1 MGGLKETLTKIKIL
15 YHSLFYG
22 LKAADATIQ
31 SQTSG
36 ENGLEIN
43 EQVKPG
49 GVFNDMLE
57 QRVTKDVE
65 EMRDKYYRVLR
76 EADKY
81 TAGGMTLTE
90 DADGNLTFSGGVKKK
105 TKADFMK
112 HPPVFEKEG
121 SYVRVIQD
129 NKHYEKERTIE
140 NIYVPK
146 GIYDYDTTLNLKRDF
161 IPRFEIE
168 KFAKK
173 IVVRCK
179 ENSQRADV
187 DLYLPAEASQFGKI
201 DAILISN
208 LYTLLKEKTKNSDI
222 TDIKE
227 IEFYTDKAW
236 NCEDVCIFKF
246 DDVKYSEINVFDG
259 NFVLTFDCNIV
270 ENGKDLAE
278 KYKTKELD
286 DKYEKKA
293 PKKETTDLSAI
304 LRKNQKEEKNKSKI
318 DIENIGDST
327 IKITL

>member
-1 MGGLKETLTKIKIL
+1 MGKLKEISTNAKIL
-15 YHSLFYG
+15 WHSLFYG
-22 LKAADATIQ
+22 MKAADATIQ

-49 GVFNDMLE
+49 GVFADMLE

-65 EMRDKYYRVLR
+65 EIRDKYYRVLR

-81 TAGGMTLTE
+81 KASEMTLTE
-90 DADGNLTFSGGVKKK
+90 DADGQLTFSGRMKKK

-121 SYVRVIQD
+121 YYIRTIQD
-129 NKHYEKERTIE
+129 NKHHEKHSSFVA
-140 NIYVPK
+140 YVPN
-146 GIYDYDTTLNLKRDF
+146 GIYDYDTTLTIRRDF

-168 KFAKK
+168 KFVTK

-179 ENSQRADV
+179 EGSDRAEV
-187 DLYLPAEASQFGKI
+187 DLYLPSEASQFGKI

-208 LYTLLKEKTKNSDI
+208 LHTLLNEKVKKSDI
-222 TDIKE
+222 TDINE

-236 NCEDVCIFKF
+236 NCEDVCLFKF
-246 DDVKYSEINVFDG
+246 DDIKYTEINVFDG
-259 NFVLTFDCNIV
+259 SFVLTFDCNVV
-270 ENGKDLAE
+270 ENGTDLAA

-286 DKYEKKA
+286 KKYTEQA
-293 PKKETTDLSAI
+293 PKKETTDITAI
-304 LRKNQKEEKNKSKI
+304 LRRNQKEKKNNDGI
-318 DIENIGDST
+318 DTENIGNAT
-327 IKITL
+327 FKIG